1 MTESVWRRRVP
12 SQIDIRHFRE
22 FGLFPASPLAAL
34 WTPHTRDAFSASGV
48 AGDPEQRTSRPPA
61 GACDEKQLWDLY
73 RDEVVFG
80 AKNMTVSEVACRR
93 SLGRTPIEARGP
105 RKRRVTKVARDL
117 SSIIQDDPH

>member
-1 MTESVWRRRVP
+1 MAQGAFRHR
-12 SQIDIRHFRE
+12 IDIRHFRQ

-34 WTPHTRDAFSASGV
+34 WSPHTRDAFSASGV

-73 RDEVVFG
+73 RDEVAFG
-80 AKNMTVSEVACRR
+80 ARNTTVSEVACRR
-93 SLGRTPIEARGP
+93 SLGRTLIEARGP

-117 SSIIQDDPH
+117 SSIIQDAPH

>member
-73 RDEVVFG
+73 RDEVAFG
-80 AKNMTVSEVACRR
+80 ARNTTVSEVACRR
-93 SLGRTPIEARGP
+93 SLGRTLIEARGP